1 MSLFLQ
7 WLLGNTEQTDG
18 HNKHFTCRLQRFV
31 GRVQTAVNSHP
42 RHSTGAQLSVS
53 TTLAAFAAAL
63 ADQMRPMWAELVH
76 LEEYL
81 HPRDSGLDPG
91 DSGFHPKGSGTHTQP
106 QPPKMLLGLEYQ
118 LQVWQQSYYACV

>member
-1 MSLFLQ
+1 M
-7 WLLGNTEQTDG
+7 
-18 HNKHFTCRLQRFV
+18 

-76 LEEYL
+76 LEEKCL
-81 HPRDSGLDPG
+81 HPRDSGL
-91 DSGFHPKGSGTHTQP
+91 HPKGGGTHTQP
-106 QPPKMLLGLEYQ
+106 QPPKTLLGLEYQ
-118 LQVWQQSYYACV
+118 LQVWRQSYYACV